1 MKTAVRRTSLD
12 AYQDLLPRMGD
23 LEKKVFGSI
32 KWFFNKNHRWPTDKE
47 ILKVVSDFD
56 KTKKWA
62 INDVTGRRNGLMKK
76 GLVMDA
82 GTTIDLQT
90 NKRVTTWKTV

>member
-23 LEKKVFGSI
+23 LERKVFGSI
-32 KWFFNKNHRWPTDKE
+32 QWFFKRNGRWPSDKE

-56 KTKKWA
+56 TNKKWA
-62 INDVTGRRNGLMKK
+62 INDVTGRRNGLVKK
-76 GLVMDA
+76 ELVREA

-90 NKRVTTWKTV
+90 NKRVTTWRTV